1 MSRNG
6 FLDTGVVIAFCFLL
20 DSHHQNC
27 KEYLGEMQEE
37 GDSLYVSSEVEEEYS
52 RKKSEI
58 AEKLSE
64 QVLEHRDFVTGF
76 VDGRQ
81 MGPVEINEIQKNLR
95 RWDEDA
101 STFLIDYYDKKGNF
115 AGKEE
120 VLEELRNLSR
130 EIEKKAIERKSA
142 VDSATVEWEK
152 RDEYPELRSL
162 LSVIHGSD
170 RDICIMAHDLA
181 CHADG
186 QTEFATTNPRDF
198 VDDGR
203 ERLILEN
210 TEIDRVVDLAQ
221 R

>member
-1 MSRNG
+1 MTVTTRTARS
-6 FLDTGVVIAFCFLL
+6 IW
-20 DSHHQNC
+20 
-27 KEYLGEMQEE
+27 
-37 GDSLYVSSEVEEEYS
+37 
-52 RKKSEI
+52 
-58 AEKLSE
+58 EK
-64 QVLEHRDFVTGF
+64 
-76 VDGRQ
+76 
-81 MGPVEINEIQKNLR
+81 
-95 RWDEDA
+95 
-101 STFLIDYYDKKGNF
+101 YF